1 MHVLFNTPYI
11 FHPVSIANLMTQSQ
25 TTIADG
31 SPAPFHSPQLKKQ
44 NDKESAR
51 DMTNFKPSN
60 FDRDFKAGKGW
71 GSLGSKVRPRNPF
84 DDSRARHQ
92 PQPR

>member
-1 MHVLFNTPYI
+1 M
-11 FHPVSIANLMTQSQ
+11 
-25 TTIADG
+25 
-31 SPAPFHSPQLKKQ
+31 KKQ

-71 GSLGSKVRPRNPF
+71 SSLGAKVRT
-84 DDSRARHQ
+84 RH
-92 PQPR
+92 PLYK

>member
-1 MHVLFNTPYI
+1 
-11 FHPVSIANLMTQSQ
+11 MTRSQ

-51 DMTNFKPSN
+51 DMSNFKPSN

-71 GSLGSKVRPRNPF
+71 GSLGSKVRARNPF
-84 DDSRARHQ
+84 DITARHQ
-92 PQPR
+92 PQPQ

>member
-1 MHVLFNTPYI
+1 M
-11 FHPVSIANLMTQSQ
+11 
-25 TTIADG
+25 
-31 SPAPFHSPQLKKQ
+31 KKQ

-71 GSLGSKVRPRNPF
+71 GSLGAKVRTRTPPLQI
-84 DDSRARHQ
+84 DTSHASAAAAVKITRHF
-92 PQPR
+92 